1 MCLCRKNSLYKYA
14 RHRLYILH
22 KKLNQKGSELNVK
35 YKTIKLLD
43 DSIWENLHK
52 LGFGDN
58 FLDATPKTQSMK
70 EKTDKVD
77 CMTINFCPA
86 KDTVKGMRRQ
96 FTD

>member
-1 MCLCRKNSLYKYA
+1 MTAYEKIY
-14 RHRLYILH
+14 
-22 KKLNQKGSELNVK
+22 
-35 YKTIKLLD
+35 
-43 DSIWENLHK
+43 K

-58 FLDATPKTQSMK
+58 FSDATPKTQSMK

-96 FTD
+96 FTDQKIFAKDTNNKTVI